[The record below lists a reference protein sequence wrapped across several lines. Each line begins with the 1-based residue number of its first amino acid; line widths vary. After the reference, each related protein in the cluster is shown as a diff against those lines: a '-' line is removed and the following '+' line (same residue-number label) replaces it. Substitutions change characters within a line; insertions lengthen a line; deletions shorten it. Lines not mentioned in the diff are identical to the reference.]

1 VTQPINRMSFT
12 SDHLIDQIIRGEK
25 TASAETIEDQG
36 ELDEWDSALGVGIIY
51 VVCDSKRT
59 PRCRI
64 KVNRIELCRWDDIP
78 EWLWRGETN
87 HCAQEFRDD
96 HDEFF
101 DHPAEGFEFVGYRF
115 ECVEVL

>member
-1 VTQPINRMSFT
+1 MAQTKRMSFT

-36 ELDEWDSALGVGIIY
+36 ELDEWDSALQVGVTY
-51 VVCDSKRT
+51 VVCDSERRPK
-59 PRCRI
+59 CRI
-64 KVNRIELCRWDDIP
+64 KVTMIQLCQWDDIP

-87 HCAQEFRDD
+87 ECAQEFRDD
-96 HDEFF
+96 HDEYFG
-101 DHPAEGFEFVGYRF
+101 HPVEGFEFVGYQF